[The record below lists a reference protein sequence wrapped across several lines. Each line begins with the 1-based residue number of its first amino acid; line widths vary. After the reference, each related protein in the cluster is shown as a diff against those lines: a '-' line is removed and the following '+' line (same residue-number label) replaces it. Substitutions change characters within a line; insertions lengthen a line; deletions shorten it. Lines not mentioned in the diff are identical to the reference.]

1 MVQAC
6 ASHRPSPARGTAA
19 AQADSREYLLA
30 CILGRMA
37 PYSARG
43 RQPRDDDWNE
53 DAVRALREHLRMSQR
68 QFADEVNAR
77 QQTVSEWETG
87 RYRPRGASARLL
99 TLIAE
104 QAGYYGPSGG
114 GASGGGA
121 SGGGESGGGQSAG
134 PPRGDAPADPPPPD
148 GPAAGT

>member
-1 MVQAC
+1 
-6 ASHRPSPARGTAA
+6 
-19 AQADSREYLLA
+19 
-30 CILGRMA
+30 MA
-37 PYSARG
+37 PYTARG
-43 RQPRDDDWNE
+43 RQPRDDDWND

-104 QAGYYGPSGG
+104 EAGYYGPPRRD
-114 GASGGGA
+114 
-121 SGGGESGGGQSAG
+121 EPAG
-134 PPRGDAPADPPPPD
+134 PPGEAPAEPPPP
-148 GPAAGT
+148 GT

>member
-1 MVQAC
+1 
-6 ASHRPSPARGTAA
+6 
-19 AQADSREYLLA
+19 
-30 CILGRMA
+30 MA

-53 DAVRALREHLRMSQR
+53 GAVRALREHLRMSQR
-68 QFADEVNAR
+68 QFAGEVNAR

-114 GASGGGA
+114 A

-134 PPRGDAPADPPPPD
+134 PSRGDAPADPPPPD
-148 GPAAGT
+148 VPSAGT